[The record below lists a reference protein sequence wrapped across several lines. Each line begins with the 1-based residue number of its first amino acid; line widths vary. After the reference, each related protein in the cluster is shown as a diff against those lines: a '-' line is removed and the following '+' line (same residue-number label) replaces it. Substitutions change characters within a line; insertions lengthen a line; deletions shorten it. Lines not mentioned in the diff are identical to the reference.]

1 MNEIAISVEDVSK
14 KYRLFDNARDRLK
27 EALHPFSKHYH
38 REFWALKG
46 VSFQVPRGQTIGIL
60 GRNGSGKSTL
70 LQIIAGV
77 MQPTSGAI
85 KANGRISA
93 LLELGAGFNPEFTG
107 RENVIFQAQI
117 MGFSRPEINRLIPEV
132 EEFADIG
139 DFFDQPVKIYSSGMF
154 VRVAFAVAS
163 TVNPDILII
172 DEALAVGDV
181 RFQRKCLLRI
191 EKIRTNGAAI
201 IFVSHSLDAVTSLC
215 SRAIIL
221 ENGGIIADGGPK
233 TVVEKYLDILF
244 SESGTVSETNPA
256 TQEIAPS
263 STVEERGTNPLRG
276 DSFFS
281 INSNCS
287 TESLLKRFGF
297 NRHEIRTNN
306 GSAAIL
312 DFLIVGDDR
321 SEISYVYAGTAIKI
335 FVKVHFTVEVNQPII
350 GFELKTDKGVTITG
364 SNTFLAKTQLR
375 PVAKGEIKIY
385 QIEFNTLLN
394 QGDYFIDLGVAK
406 FDGSPSGCILDIRR
420 SIIHLT
426 VNRMT
431 EKSFNGIVDIGF
443 GFAEVDC

>member
-1 MNEIAISVEDVSK
+1 MSEVAISVENVSK
-14 KYRLFDNARDRLK
+14 KYRLFDSARDRLK

-77 MQPTSGAI
+77 MQATSGVI
-85 KANGRISA
+85 QANGRVSA
-93 LLELGAGFNPEFTG
+93 LLELGAGFNPEFSG
-107 RENVIFQAQI
+107 RENVTFQAQI

-154 VRVAFAVAS
+154 VRVAFAIAS

-215 SRAIIL
+215 SRALIL
-221 ENGGIIADGGPK
+221 ENGGIVADGDPK
-233 TVVEKYLDILF
+233 IVVEKYLDILF
-244 SESGTVSETNPA
+244 SESEAGLKAQEA
-256 TQEIAPS
+256 DQEIAQDA
-263 STVEERGTNPLRG
+263 TVATG
-276 DSFFS
+276 DDNRLNSDPFFS
-281 INSNCS
+281 IHTNDSAA
-287 TESLLKRFGF
+287 SLPTRSGF
-297 NRHEIRTNN
+297 NRHEVRTVN
-306 GSAAIL
+306 GAAAIL
-312 DFLIVGDDR
+312 DFLIVADGRADVACID
-321 SEISYVYAGTAIKI
+321 AGTAVKI
-335 FVKVHFTVEVNQPII
+335 FMKVRFATEVSQPII

-375 PVAKGEIKIY
+375 SVGKGEIKIY
-385 QIEFNTLLN
+385 QIDFDTSLN
-394 QGDYFIDLGVAK
+394 HGDYFIDLGVAK
-406 FDGSPSGCILDIRR
+406 FDGTPGGCILDVRR
-420 SIIHLT
+420 SVIHLT

-431 EKSFNGIVDIGF
+431 EKNFNGIVDIGF
-443 GFAEVDC
+443 GFTEVDR